1 MVHKIDL
8 RPAWRLL
15 GRLILLLV
23 LLGMYA
29 PVVMIVVYSFNES
42 KLGSVWT
49 GFSPRWYGE
58 LMRRRELWDG
68 LRISLLV
75 GMCSSTLSVT
85 FGALAAWGL
94 RSWRPRPRRL
104 AAGLIGLPLVVPDM
118 IMAVSLAIFFHALH
132 IELGFATV
140 VLSHVAFGLSYAFVV
155 VSAAVADFDAN
166 LYDAA
171 LDCGATPA
179 QTIGRV
185 VLPILAPSL
194 IVAWLF
200 VFALS
205 FDDFLI
211 TFFTKGP
218 GTDTLPIKIYSRMR
232 FGVRPD
238 TNALFTL
245 LFVATLGGACLAA
258 WLTRRRGV
266 LR

>member
-1 MVHKIDL
+1 MIDIRLAL
-8 RPAWRLL
+8 RIL

-23 LLGMYA
+23 LLSMYA

-58 LMRRRELWDG
+58 LVRRRELWDG
-68 LRISLLV
+68 LRMSLLV
-75 GMCSSTLSVT
+75 GLCSSTISVT
-85 FGALAAWGL
+85 LGALAAWGL
-94 RSWRPRPRRL
+94 RSWRPRLRRL

-118 IMAVSLAIFFHALH
+118 ITAVSLAIFFYAVHV
-132 IELGFATV
+132 ELGFATV
-140 VLSHVAFGLSYAFVV
+140 VMSHVAFGLSYAFVV
-155 VSAAVADFDAN
+155 VSAAVADFDPN

-179 QTIGRV
+179 QAIRRI

-194 IVAWLF
+194 VVAWLF

-245 LFVATLGGACLAA
+245 LFAATLGGACLAA

>member
-1 MVHKIDL
+1 MIDTRLAL
-8 RPAWRLL
+8 RIL
-15 GRLILLLV
+15 GRLILVAV

-29 PVVMIVVYSFNES
+29 PLAMIVVYSFNES
-42 KLGSVWT
+42 RLGSVWT

-68 LRISLLV
+68 LRMSLQV
-75 GMCSSTLSVT
+75 GLCSSTLSVT
-85 FGALAAWGL
+85 LGALAAWGL
-94 RSWRPRPRRL
+94 RTWRPRPRRL
-104 AAGLIGLPLVVPDM
+104 AVGLIGLPLVAPEM
-118 IMAVSLAIFFHALH
+118 IMGVSLAIFFHAMH
-132 IELGFATV
+132 VELSFATV
-140 VLSHVAFGLSYAFVV
+140 VAAHVAFGLSYAFVV
-155 VSAAVADFDAN
+155 VAAAVADFDPI

-179 QTIGRV
+179 QAIRRV

-245 LFVATLGGACLAA
+245 LFVATLVGACLAA
-258 WLTRRRGV
+258 WLSRRRGV